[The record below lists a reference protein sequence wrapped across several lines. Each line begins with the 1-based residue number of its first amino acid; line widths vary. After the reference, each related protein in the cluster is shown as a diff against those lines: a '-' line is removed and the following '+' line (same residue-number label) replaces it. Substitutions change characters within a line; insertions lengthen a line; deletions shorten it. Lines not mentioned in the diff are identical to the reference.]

1 MINLEDINID
11 SWQEI
16 LYSNSPEDIEII
28 QYLHEHEEEILEL
41 LLDNSI
47 GMSLDEKR
55 KEYIRKVLSD
65 NAYKK
70 DIDEVIEKIEMIREN
85 NDYSILQFGKRLPGS
100 SYIVLEFGDKV
111 IKFVKYY
118 KVLNDPNILQPEFQM
133 GFGKNNDYMTV
144 YERIPEVF
152 TQEDKDVAQEMY
164 NRVRNNGILWFDAI
178 GYNVGKTDRR
188 RDENDDGLRIIDAQ
202 YMEYERD
209 VLMRI
214 DTERNERYKN
224 EGPAKYSIAIRD
236 YIIEQGYGTK
246 EKEYQEMKEAKKNK
260 ATKEDVEIVAKQSSI
275 KGLQNVKDFFV
286 NLFSRK
292 EKIDRDEK

>member
-1 MINLEDINID
+1 MIF
-11 SWQEI
+11 
-16 LYSNSPEDIEII
+16 
-28 QYLHEHEEEILEL
+28 
-41 LLDNSI
+41 
-47 GMSLDEKR
+47 
-55 KEYIRKVLSD
+55 
-65 NAYKK
+65 YKY
-70 DIDEVIEKIEMIREN
+70 IEKIEMIREN

-111 IKFVKYY
+111 IKFGKYY

-214 DTERNERYKN
+214 DPERNERYKN

-260 ATKEDVEIVAKQSSI
+260 ATKEDVEKAKAI
-275 KGLQNVKDFFV
+275 LQH
-286 NLFSRK
+286 
-292 EKIDRDEK
+292 